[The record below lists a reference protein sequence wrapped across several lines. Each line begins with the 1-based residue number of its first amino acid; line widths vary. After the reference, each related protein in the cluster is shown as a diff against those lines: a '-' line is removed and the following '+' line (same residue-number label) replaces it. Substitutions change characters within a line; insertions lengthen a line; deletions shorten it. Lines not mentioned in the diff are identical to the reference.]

1 MLKQLL
7 ESTLKDHSQSGVG
20 CEEGE
25 RELEGQGWDSGG
37 AIRALAWAQKLTHYD
52 KSYYNAIY
60 YKRRLMQKS
69 P

>member
-37 AIRALAWAQKLTHYD
+37 VIRALAWAQKLTHYD
-52 KSYYNAIY
+52 K
-60 YKRRLMQKS
+60 
-69 P
+69 